1 MQRKQAMKAAA
12 DEIIESE
19 DDDDEEEFFRR
30 DILPAD
36 SKKPSTIESFMN
48 VSKQHLQRGFG

>member
-48 VSKQHLQRGFG
+48 VSKQH